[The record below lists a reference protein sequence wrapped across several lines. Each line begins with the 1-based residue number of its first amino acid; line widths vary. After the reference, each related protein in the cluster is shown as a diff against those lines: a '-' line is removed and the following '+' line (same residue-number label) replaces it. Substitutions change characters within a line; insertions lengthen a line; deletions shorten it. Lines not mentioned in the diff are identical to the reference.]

1 MANRPIT
8 PGSEA
13 QNEPERTESR
23 RRVLDPVERAGEVLF
38 GLIMVLTFTVSL
50 NATEAGRSD
59 VRVMLVGALGCNLAW
74 GIIDAVMFLM
84 GIKGERSLAAQTVR
98 AIQEAPTVSAAH
110 MLIADALPSI
120 VLPALSA
127 VDLERIRLHLL
138 RVSDTVV
145 APRLNR
151 QDYLGAVFIFLL
163 VFFCTLPV
171 VIPFMFLQD
180 ASLALR
186 ISNIVAITMLFLT
199 GYTFGK
205 QSRRPWRVGL
215 LMVAIG
221 LSLVSI
227 ALVLGG

>member
-110 MLIADALPSI
+110 MLIPMHC
-120 VLPALSA
+120 
-127 VDLERIRLHLL
+127 R
-138 RVSDTVV
+138 
-145 APRLNR
+145 
-151 QDYLGAVFIFLL
+151 
-163 VFFCTLPV
+163 
-171 VIPFMFLQD
+171 
-180 ASLALR
+180 ASCC
-186 ISNIVAITMLFLT
+186 
-199 GYTFGK
+199 
-205 QSRRPWRVGL
+205 QHSRRWISSASGFICCVSRT
-215 LMVAIG
+215 
-221 LSLVSI
+221 LSWLPDSTDRITSVQYSFSFWCSF
-227 ALVLGG
+227 ARFPS